1 MFRNK
6 RNGPKDGVDDDV
18 HTSLTS
24 TLTSL
29 SAKEREDAL
38 KILGALSTAEKGSA
52 SKAGPGRFY
61 DPKTDKTYKQKKP
74 ARRSDLYV
82 QTENLE
88 KQAIANLRDF
98 VKIHELVYDPK
109 TKATTASEG
118 KSLTKELQLELEGLK
133 KALANAK
140 AQHKLVRDTEAKGRA
155 PQKKE
160 GPTLDPNK
168 NPVLVKR
175 DGKLS
180 WADIVEQGPQ

>member
-1 MFRNK
+1 MFHNK
-6 RNGPKDGVDDDV
+6 RKTPKDGSEGDG
-18 HTSLTS
+18 HSSLTS

-38 KILGALSTAEKGSA
+38 KILGALSVTERGVA

-74 ARRSDLYV
+74 VRRSDLYS

-98 VKIHELVYDPK
+98 VKFHELVYDPK

-118 KSLTKELQLELEGLK
+118 KVLTKELQLELESLK
-133 KALANAK
+133 GALANAK
-140 AQHKLVRDTEAKGRA
+140 VQHKLVRDTEAKGRA
-155 PQKKE
+155 PKKKD
-160 GPTLDPNK
+160 GPALDPNK
-168 NPVLVKR
+168 KPVLVEK

-180 WADIVEQGPQ
+180 WADIVEQGSQ